1 MMSEIE
7 LDSDKTSFRVE
18 LRQYGNGKLG
28 KKLVSTVKIQSRNYK
43 TFCRIVEAVQKVIE
57 DE

>member
-18 LRQYGNGKLG
+18 LRQYTEGKLG
-28 KKLVSTVKIQSRNYK
+28 KRLVTTVKIQSRDYN
-43 TFCRIVEAVQKVIE
+43 TFCNIVENVQKVI